1 VDDGMLLRLAGQGEA
16 SSHEGTP
23 GDLLVR
29 ILIQPHPQLKRDGAD
44 LYAVV
49 PISFPDAA
57 LGTKVTVPCLNGE
70 TVRVTVPAGTQSGA
84 ALRARGKGM
93 PRLHGKGKGDLFV
106 VVEVRT
112 PTELTPRQKELLR
125 EFARLDSEQTFM
137 RAGNAPTG

>member
-1 VDDGMLLRLAGQGEA
+1 
-16 SSHEGTP
+16 
-23 GDLLVR
+23 
-29 ILIQPHPQLKRDGAD
+29 
-44 LYAVV
+44 
-49 PISFPDAA
+49 
-57 LGTKVTVPCLNGE
+57 
-70 TVRVTVPAGTQSGA
+70 VPAGTQSGA